1 MFKYLL
7 IVIALSTVYHRG
19 HAFYNFPVRV
29 TQEVQ
34 GAYSSQRHTYADG
47 ATKIIDLIL
56 ETVAV
61 KASFEVK
68 RANVPNAAAVVYQG
82 KRYILYNPS
91 FIAAMDKAAGSRWA
105 SVAVLAHEIGHHL
118 HGHTLDGKGSL
129 PSIELEADEFSGFVL
144 RKMGA
149 SLSESQV
156 ALRIMAGTKATRTH
170 PGRSDRLLAVAN
182 GWNRADDQLNDQHV
196 AEKKPSLSEAD
207 SSKESS
213 LVTGQIAFDVHFNFD
228 PTTTYHVTIRN
239 NLVKLLDDKIYIL
252 GRLLSTGKT
261 YYPLAF
267 QTGSEEFLLI
277 SRTGKIINDEGKT
290 LGYIARRN

>member
-7 IVIALSTVYHRG
+7 LVIVLSMVYHRG
-19 HAFYNFPVRV
+19 QAFYNIPVPV
-29 TQEVQ
+29 PQEVHR
-34 GAYSSQRHTYADG
+34 AYFSQQNTYADG

-56 ETVAV
+56 ETVGV
-61 KASFEVK
+61 KASFEVR

-82 KRYILYNPS
+82 KRYILYNAS

-118 HGHTLDGKGSL
+118 YRHTLDGNGSL

-156 ALRIMAGTKATRTH
+156 ALRIVAGTKATRTH
-170 PGRSDRLLAVAN
+170 PARSERLLAVAN
-182 GWNRADDQLNDQHV
+182 GWSRADDQLNDEHV
-196 AEKKPSLSEAD
+196 AEKTPSLPKAD
-207 SSKESS
+207 SPEESS

-228 PTTTYHVTIRN
+228 PTTPYHVTIRN
-239 NLVKLLDDKIYIL
+239 NLVKLLDNRVYIL
-252 GRLLSTGKT
+252 GRLFSTGKI

-277 SRTGKIINDEGKT
+277 SRTGKIINDQGKI
-290 LGYIARRN
+290 LGYITRRN

>member
-7 IVIALSTVYHRG
+7 TVIALSFVYHRG
-19 HAFYNFPVRV
+19 HAFYNMPVRV

-34 GAYSSQRHTYADG
+34 RAYFSPHHAYADG

-149 SLSESQV
+149 SLLESQV
-156 ALRIMAGTKATRTH
+156 ALRIMAGTKATPTH

-182 GWNRADDQLNDQHV
+182 GWNRADDQLNDEHV
-196 AEKKPSLSEAD
+196 TEKKPSLPKAD
-207 SSKESS
+207 SSEPSS

-239 NLVKLLDDKIYIL
+239 NLVRLLDDKIYIL
-252 GRLLSTGKT
+252 GRLLSTGKI

-267 QTGSEEFLLI
+267 QTGSEEFFLI

-290 LGYIARRN
+290 LGYITRRN